1 MRGMSESENLVHQT
15 GGAPVQDSSALARR
29 LSGLKPAEQLRA
41 AVALV
46 GEQVVATLRHAGA
59 EVPRTVDENRPFLEL
74 GFDSL
79 AAVDL
84 HARLA
89 AATGLDLPVTL
100 AYDHPSTAALAAFLR
115 GTALGLAEETV
126 VAERVGADDDPIAIV
141 GIGCRYPGDLSSPDD
156 LWRLLTNEAEV
167 LGPFP
172 TDRGWDVEGM
182 YDPEPGV
189 PGKSYVREG
198 GFLSE
203 ATLFDAEFFGIS
215 PREAVGMEP
224 QQRLVLETAW
234 EALER
239 AGIAPDTLRGAR
251 TGVFVGAEVHD
262 YGTRIQDAPDGLAGY
277 LMTGNT
283 PSVISGRL
291 SYLLGL
297 EGPAITLDTACSGS
311 LVALHLA
318 ANSLR
323 QGESSLALAG
333 GVTVMGSPG
342 MFSAFSQQRGL
353 APDGRCKAFAASAD
367 GTGFAEGVGIFVLER
382 LSDARRNGRRVLAVI
397 RSSAINQDGASNG
410 LTAPSGPS
418 QQRLIQQALA
428 NAGLTAADI
437 DAMEAHGTGTTL
449 GDPIEAQAV
458 LATYGQGRPVGRP
471 LLLGSIKSNLGH
483 TQAAGGVAS
492 VIKLVMGMRHGVL
505 PKTLHIDEPTPH
517 VDWST
522 GQVELLTEARPW
534 EAAEGQPRRAAV
546 SAFGISGTNAH
557 LIIEEAPAT
566 EDAGPAGDAG
576 TERPGTLTPWL
587 VSGRGAE
594 ALRGQA
600 ARLAAFAAGSDAS
613 PAELG
618 HALATTRNQHA
629 DRAVVLA
636 ADRESF
642 VAGLTA
648 LAEGVSVPAAVSGHA
663 GPGLLAFLFTGQGS
677 QRVGMGRELYDT
689 FPVFADALDDA
700 ADLLDLQLE
709 TPLLDVLFAEPGS
722 PEAALLDRTAYTQTA
737 LFAVEV
743 ALFRLLES
751 FGVRP
756 DHLAGHSVGEIAAA
770 HVAGVF
776 SLEDACV
783 LVAARGRL
791 MQQLPAGGVM
801 AAVRAAEADVLPL
814 LAGREHEAGIAAVN
828 GPASVV
834 ISGAGAAVDEI
845 LAALAD
851 RGISGK
857 RLTVS
862 HAFHSPLMEPM
873 LDEFRRVVRAVRF
886 DEPLIS
892 VVSNVTGRLATGD
905 ELRDPEYWVRHVREA
920 VRFAD
925 GVRAL
930 EEAGVSTYLE
940 LGPDG
945 VLTAMAQPCLQD
957 SDEALLAPVLRRER
971 PEERELL
978 TALAHAH
985 TRGHAVDWTPFFP
998 GVASPG
1004 VELPTYAFQRR
1015 RYWLDAGTSQNDPAA
1030 VGQFAVDHPLLG
1042 AGVQLPGSDGVVLT
1056 GRLDLRT
1063 TAWLADHAI
1072 RGQVLLPGTAFVE
1085 LAVRAGDQV
1094 GCEAL
1099 EELTLQAPLVLPE
1112 GGGVAVSILVG
1123 PADETGRRSLAV
1135 YSRADDVSFDDPWTQ
1150 HAAGV
1155 LAPEAGPVAPAE
1167 LTAWPPQDATALDLS
1182 GAYARMAEQGY
1193 DYGPVFQGL
1202 RAAWQRGDE
1211 IFAEIALPEGEQGVA
1226 AAFGLHPALLDAA
1239 LQAADLAFPDA
1250 GTGDDATLLPFA
1262 WNDVTL
1268 HAVGADAL
1276 RVRIAVDGRE
1286 KSSLLI
1292 ADGTG
1297 RPVMSVGSVLAR
1309 PVSSVR
1315 LSSTGAGPLYRFT
1328 LRELPVDAGVVREGR
1343 WVALGAG
1350 VSGVEAVADLGSAA
1364 GAAVVVLPVGG
1375 GEPRDAVSDV
1385 LTVLQKCLGD
1395 GRFASSRLVVVTEA
1409 GSLAGGA
1416 VAGLVRSAQAEEP
1429 GRFVLVDLA
1438 GGDASLL
1445 GAAVASGEP
1454 ELVLRDGA
1462 VFVPRLARDESVRAD
1477 AAEAPFDGTG
1487 TVLVTGGT
1495 GGLGAVVA
1503 RHLVTGHGVRSLV
1516 LVSRR
1521 GEAAPG
1527 AAELRDE
1534 LLGLGVESVLV
1545 EAADVA
1551 DREALA
1557 AVLGRVPQ
1565 DRPLTGVVHTA
1576 GVVDDGTIG
1585 SLTPERVDTVLR
1597 PKADAAWHLHEL
1609 TRDLPLRAFVLFSSA
1624 SGTLDG
1630 AGQGNYAAAN
1640 AYLDALARRRREE
1653 GLPALSLAWGLW
1665 DTGTG
1670 MGGNL
1675 SRADVDRLNSSG
1687 MVGLSAEESLALL
1700 DAALTSDEPVLLPV
1714 RLDQADLRAR
1724 ADGVP
1729 AVLRDLV
1736 RTTTRRAAEKGG
1748 AGQAASPIA
1757 QRLAGLSADERTRTL
1772 LDLVRTHVAA
1782 VLHHES
1788 SAAIDSKRAF
1798 TEIGFDSLSAVE
1810 LRNRLN
1816 QETGLRLPATLV
1828 FDYPTPQALADH
1840 IKETVVGA
1848 DTPAVE
1854 AAPAVVLTDDEPI
1867 AIVGMSCR
1875 FPGEVRSPEELWELL
1890 AAGRDGITRFPENRG
1905 WDTKGIYDPEPG
1917 KPGKTYSNEGGFLHD
1932 AADFDAEFFGISPRE
1947 AMATDPQ
1954 QRLLLEAS
1962 WEAIERAGIDPSTL
1976 KGSQT
1981 GVFAGVMYHDYASR
1995 LGVVPEDLETYLG
2008 NGSLGSV
2015 VSGRVAYSLG
2025 LEGPAVSV
2033 DTACSSSLV
2042 ALHWAIQALR
2052 RGECDLALAG
2062 GVTVMAT
2069 PETFT
2074 DFSRQRGLA
2083 KDGRC
2088 KAFAEAA
2095 DGTGWGE
2102 GVGVLLVERLS
2113 DARRLGHEVLAVV
2126 RGSAVNQDGAS
2137 NGITAPNGPSQQ
2149 RVIRAALAN
2158 AGLSTADV
2166 DVVEAHGTG
2175 TTLGDPIEAQ
2185 ALLATYGQGRP
2196 EGSPLWLGSVKSNL
2210 GHTQAAA
2217 GVAAIIKM
2225 VQAMRHGVLPKTL
2238 HVDAPSS
2245 HVDWE
2250 AGAVE
2255 LLAEARAWEKADG
2268 APRRAGVSS
2277 FGISG
2282 TNAHVILEE
2291 TPAAEPVEETAE
2303 EPGAGWPSGVP
2314 VPLAVSG
2321 RTDEALRAQAERLH
2335 AFVAADSSRLL
2346 DLGYSSLTT
2355 RTAHARRAVV
2365 FGSTRED
2372 FLGSLAAIA
2381 AGEDAGTGAARSEGK
2396 TAFLFTGQ
2404 GSQRVGM
2411 GRELYEA
2418 FPVFAAALDEVCG
2431 LLDGELGV
2439 SLREVIAGASGSL
2452 DDTVFTQSALF
2463 AVEVA
2468 LYRLVESLGVRAD
2481 FLAGHSV
2488 GEIAAAHVAGV
2499 LSLADACTLVAA
2511 RGRLMQALPAGGVMV
2526 AVRAAE
2532 ADVLPLLKGHEAEVG
2547 VAAVN
2552 GPASVVIS
2560 GAEAAVGKVVR
2571 KLEERGI
2578 ASVRLTVS
2586 HAFHS
2591 PLMEPMLEDFRA
2603 VVRGLS
2609 FGEPQLAVVSN
2620 VTGRIAA
2627 ADELRDPEYW
2637 VRHVRQA
2644 VRFAD
2649 GIRALEDAGVTRYLE
2664 LGPDGVLTGMAQACL
2679 ADPDDALLVPAL
2691 RKGRDEAPALLAA
2704 LAAVFEAGADV
2715 DWAAV
2720 FRGTGAR
2727 RVDLPTYA
2735 FQHEHYWL
2743 DAVAAAGDAASLGQA
2758 ATEHPFL
2765 GAAVELPD
2773 SDGYL
2778 FTGRV
2783 GLDSHP
2789 WLADHTVAGSVL
2801 LPGTAF
2807 VDLAIHAGLHTGHG
2821 FLEELTLQ
2829 APLVFPERAGCQLR
2843 VVVGDPDEAGRLPF
2857 SVYSRLE
2864 DAPGERLWLKH
2875 ATGTLTDA
2883 APEAAAGLSVWPP
2896 KGAEAIALDG
2906 LYAEL
2911 AADGLGYGPVFQGL
2925 RAAWKRN
2932 GEIFAEIAL
2941 PEEAHVDA
2949 AAFGLHPALLDSALH
2964 ATELLDNSPRGTEG
2978 ASLPFA
2984 WSDVSLLTPGVTGL
2998 RVKVSSSSPDE
3009 SSLVIADS
3017 AGLPVMTV
3025 GSMVARPVS
3034 VDQIEAA
3041 RSGGATRTVYRMEWV
3056 AEPLDPAV
3064 PMEGR
3069 WAVVG
3074 PQSDAWAAQWGV
3086 EAAPELDAVAGST
3099 VVLLPAG
3106 GPDDSPAGVRAET
3119 ARVLEV
3125 LRSWQADDR
3134 FESSRLVVLT
3144 EAPSLAGG
3152 AVAGLVR
3159 SAQAENPERFVLV
3172 ELAGGDA
3179 SLRLLPAAVASGEPE
3194 LALRDGTVFVPRVVR
3209 AETGTGS
3216 PFDGTGTVLV
3226 TGGTGGLGA
3235 VVARH
3240 LVTGHGVRSLALVSR
3255 RGEAAPG
3262 AAELRDELLALGAES
3277 VLLEAADVADREALA
3292 AVLDRVEKERPL
3304 AGVVHTAGVV
3314 DDGTIGSL
3322 TPERVDAVL
3331 RPKADAAWHL
3341 HELTRD
3347 LPLRAF
3353 VMFSSVA
3360 GTLDGAG
3367 QGNYAAANA
3376 YLDALARQRWLD
3388 GLPALSLAWGLWDTG
3403 TGMGGNLG
3411 RADVQRINSSGVVG
3425 LSAEESL
3432 ALFDASLSADEA
3444 VLLPVKLDPAGLR
3457 ARTGGVPAML
3467 RTLVPA
3473 AEPRAPR
3480 AAKAAPAAAPAADES
3495 LESQLAGL
3503 SQDEQLH
3510 LLQNLICAHVAA
3522 VLGHTSAAT
3531 VDPARSFQEVG
3542 FDSLTAV
3549 ELRNRLNKATGQRL
3563 PATLIFDYPS
3573 PVALSKHLLTE
3584 LLPDIPEV
3592 AAGSGGELDEDAFR
3606 QTLGTLSLA
3615 RVREAGLLDQ
3625 LLALAAPG
3633 GPAQQDDTAQ
3643 ADQSE
3648 SIMAMDLEALLAEA
3662 ARRSDSE

>member
-1 MRGMSESENLVHQT
+1 MSESENLVHQT
-15 GGAPVQDSSALARR
+15 GGAPVQDCSALARR

-46 GEQVVATLRHAGA
+46 GEQVVETLRHAGA
-59 EVPRTVDENRPFLEL
+59 EVPRVVDENRPFLEL

-115 GTALGLAEETV
+115 GTALGLVAETV
-126 VAERVGADDDPIAIV
+126 VAERIGDHDDPIAIV
-141 GIGCRYPGDLSSPDD
+141 GIGCRYPGDLGSPED
-156 LWRLLTNEAEV
+156 LWRLLMDEAEV
-167 LGPFP
+167 IGPFP
-172 TDRGWDVEGM
+172 RDRGWDVDGM

-239 AGIAPDTLRGAR
+239 AGIAPQTLRGGR
-251 TGVFVGAEVHD
+251 TGVYVGAEVHD

-291 SYLLGL
+291 AYLLGL
-297 EGPAITLDTACSGS
+297 EGPAMTLDTACSGS

-342 MFSAFSQQRGL
+342 MFSAFSAQRGL
-353 APDGRCKAFAASAD
+353 APDGRCKPFAAAAD
-367 GTGFAEGVGIFVLER
+367 GTGFSEGVGIFVLER
-382 LSDARRNGRRVLAVI
+382 LSDARRNGRRVLALL

-418 QQRLIQQALA
+418 QQRLILQALA
-428 NAGLTAADI
+428 NAGLTSADV

-458 LATYGQGRPVGRP
+458 LATYGQGRPADRP

-492 VIKLVMGMRHGVL
+492 VIKMVMGMQHGML
-505 PKTLHIDEPTPH
+505 PKSLHVDAPSPH

-522 GQVELLTEARPW
+522 GRVELITETRPW
-534 EAAEGQPRRAAV
+534 VAAEGQPRRAGI

-557 LIIEEAPAT
+557 VIIEEAPPAEEAESAT
-566 EDAGPAGDAG
+566 PAEPAA
-576 TERPGTLTPWL
+576 EYPGTLVPWL

-600 ARLAAFAAGSDAS
+600 VRLAGFASGSDAS
-613 PAELG
+613 PAEVG
-618 HALATTRNQHA
+618 HALSTTRDHHA

-636 ADRESF
+636 ADRDSF

-648 LAEGVSVPAAVSGHA
+648 LAEGVQVPGVVSGHT
-663 GPGLLAFLFTGQGS
+663 GPGLLAFLFTGQGA
-677 QRVGMGRELYDT
+677 QRLGMGRELYDT

-700 ADLLDLQLE
+700 ADILDLQLE

-722 PEAALLDRTAYTQTA
+722 PEAALLDQTAYTQTA

-791 MQQLPAGGVM
+791 MQALPAGGVM

-845 LAALAD
+845 VAALAD

-873 LDEFRRVVRAVRF
+873 LEEFRRVVRAVRF
-886 DEPLIS
+886 GEPQIS
-892 VVSNVTGRLATGD
+892 VVSNVTGRLATGE

-930 EEAGVSTYLE
+930 EEAGVTTYLE

-945 VLTAMAQPCLQD
+945 VLTAMAQPCLQHP
-957 SDEALLAPVLRRER
+957 DEALLAPVLRRDR

-978 TALAHAH
+978 TALAHVH
-985 TRGHAVDWTPFFP
+985 TRGNAVDWTPFFP
-998 GVASPG
+998 GAVSPALD
-1004 VELPTYAFQRR
+1004 LPTYAFQRR
-1015 RYWLDAGTSQNDPAA
+1015 RYWLDAGTSQTDPAS
-1030 VGQFAVDHPLLG
+1030 VGQLAVDHPLLG
-1042 AGVQLPGSDGVVLT
+1042 AGVQLPGTDGVVLT
-1056 GRLDLRT
+1056 GRLDLRNT
-1063 TAWLADHAI
+1063 PWLADHAI

-1094 GCEAL
+1094 GCQAL
-1099 EELTLQAPLVLPE
+1099 EELTLQAPLILPE
-1112 GGGVAVSILVG
+1112 VGGVAVGIVVG
-1123 PADETGRRSLAV
+1123 AADDTGRRTLAIH
-1135 YSRADDVSFDDPWTQ
+1135 SRAGDDASFDASWTQ
-1150 HAAGV
+1150 HAQGV
-1155 LAPEAGPVAPAE
+1155 LAPEAGPAAPAE
-1167 LTAWPPQDATALDLS
+1167 LTAWPPQEATALDLS

-1202 RAAWQRGDE
+1202 RAAWRRGDE
-1211 IFAEIALPEGEQGVA
+1211 IFAEIALPEGEQPVA

-1239 LQAADLAFPDA
+1239 LQAADLAFPEA
-1250 GTGDDATLLPFA
+1250 GTDDDATLLPFA

-1268 HAVGADAL
+1268 HAVGADRL

-1309 PVSSVR
+1309 PVSSAQ
-1315 LSSTGAGPLYRFT
+1315 LSSTGAGPLYR
-1328 LRELPVDAGVVREGR
+1328 LSLKELAVDAGAVREGR

-1350 VSGVEAVADLGSAA
+1350 VSGVEPVADLGSAA
-1364 GAAVVVLPVGG
+1364 GADVVVLPVGDG
-1375 GEPRDAVSDV
+1375 DVREAVSGV
-1385 LTVLQKCLGD
+1385 LATVQSWLAD
-1395 GRFASSRLVVVTEA
+1395 GGFESSRLVVLTEA

-1429 GRFVLVDLA
+1429 GRLVLVELA
-1438 GGDASLL
+1438 GGDATLL
-1445 GAAVASGEP
+1445 AAAVASGEP
-1454 ELVLRDGA
+1454 ELVLREGG
-1462 VFVPRLARDESVRAD
+1462 VFVPRLAR
-1477 AAEAPFDGTG
+1477 AEAGSGSPFDGAG

-1527 AAELRDE
+1527 AVELRDE
-1534 LLGLGVESVLV
+1534 LLGLGAESVLV

-1551 DREALA
+1551 DRAALA
-1557 AVLGRVPQ
+1557 DVLGRVPQ
-1565 DRPLTGVVHTA
+1565 ERPLAGVVHTA

-1585 SLTPERVDTVLR
+1585 SLTPERVDAVLR
-1597 PKADAAWHLHEL
+1597 PKADAARHLHEL
-1609 TRDLPLRAFVLFSSA
+1609 TKDLDLKAFVLFSSA
-1624 SGTLDG
+1624 AGTLDG

-1640 AYLDALARRRREE
+1640 AYLDTLARRRRSE
-1653 GLPALSLAWGLW
+1653 GLPAHSLAWGLW

-1675 SRADVDRLNSSG
+1675 SRADIERLNSSG
-1687 MVGLSAEESLALL
+1687 MVGLSAEDSLALF
-1700 DAALTSDEPVLLPV
+1700 DAALATDEPVLLPV

-1736 RTTTRRAAEKGG
+1736 RTTARRAAEKSGTER
-1748 AGQAASPIA
+1748 AESPIA
-1757 QRLAGLSADERTRTL
+1757 QRLAGLSADERTRVL

-1788 SAAIDSKRAF
+1788 GAAIDSKRAF
-1798 TEIGFDSLSAVE
+1798 TEIGFDSLSAVD

-1854 AAPAVVLTDDEPI
+1854 AAPAVVLNNDEPI

-1875 FPGEVRSPEELWELL
+1875 FPGDVRSPEELWELL

-1905 WDTKGIYDPEPG
+1905 WDNKGIFDPEPG

-1962 WEAIERAGIDPSTL
+1962 WEAIERAGIDPSSL
-1976 KGSQT
+1976 KGSRT

-1995 LGVVPEDLETYLG
+1995 LGAVPEDLETYLG

-2052 RGECDLALAG
+2052 RGECTLALAG

-2126 RGSAVNQDGAS
+2126 RGSAINQDGAS
-2137 NGITAPNGPSQQ
+2137 NGLTAPNGPSQQ
-2149 RVIRAALAN
+2149 RVIRAALAD
-2158 AGLSTADV
+2158 AGLATTDV
-2166 DVVEAHGTG
+2166 DAVEAHGTG

-2185 ALLATYGQGRP
+2185 ALIATYGQGRP

-2217 GVAAIIKM
+2217 GVAGIIKM
-2225 VQAMRHGVLPKTL
+2225 VQAMRHEVLPKTL

-2245 HVDWE
+2245 HVDWT
-2250 AGAVE
+2250 AGDVE
-2255 LLAEARAWEKADG
+2255 LLAEARAWGRTDG
-2268 APRRAGVSS
+2268 VPRRAGVSS

-2291 TPAAEPVEETAE
+2291 APAAEDVVEE
-2303 EPGAGWPSGVP
+2303 PVAGWPSGAP

-2321 RTDEALRAQAERLH
+2321 RTEAALRAQAERLH
-2335 AFVAADSSRLL
+2335 AFVSADASRLL

-2365 FGSTRED
+2365 FGSTREE
-2372 FLGSLAAIA
+2372 FLGSLAEVA
-2381 AGEDAGTGAARSEGK
+2381 AGNGAGAGAVRSEGR

-2404 GSQRVGM
+2404 GAQRVGM
-2411 GRELYEA
+2411 GRELAEV
-2418 FPVFAAALDEVCG
+2418 FPVFASALDEVCA
-2431 LLDGELGV
+2431 LLDAELGV
-2439 SLREVIAGASGSL
+2439 SLRGVIAGHGGSL
-2452 DDTVFTQSALF
+2452 DDTVYTQSALF

-2488 GEIAAAHVAGV
+2488 GEIAAAHAAGV
-2499 LSLADACTLVAA
+2499 LSLADACKLVAA

-2526 AVRAAE
+2526 AVRASE
-2532 ADVLPLLKGHEAEVG
+2532 ADVLPLLKGHEAQAG
-2547 VAAVN
+2547 IAAVN
-2552 GPASVVIS
+2552 GPSSVVVS
-2560 GAEAAVGKVVR
+2560 GAEKAVRKIVA
-2571 KLEERGI
+2571 KLEERAI

-2591 PLMEPMLEDFRA
+2591 PLMEPMLEEFRA
-2603 VVRGLS
+2603 VVTGLE
-2609 FGEPQLAVVSN
+2609 FAEPKLAVVSN

-2627 ADELRDPEYW
+2627 GEELRDPEYW
-2637 VRHVRQA
+2637 VRHVREA

-2649 GIRALEDAGVTRYLE
+2649 GVRALEEAGVTRFLE
-2664 LGPDGVLTGMAQACL
+2664 LGPDGILTGMAHACL
-2679 ADPDDALLVPAL
+2679 AEADDALLVPAL
-2691 RKGRDEAPALLAA
+2691 RKGRDEVPALLAA

-2715 DWAAV
+2715 DWTAV
-2720 FRGTGAR
+2720 FQGTGAR
-2727 RVDLPTYA
+2727 RTDLPTYA

-2789 WLADHTVAGSVL
+2789 WLADHAVAGAVL

-2807 VDLAIHAGLHTGHG
+2807 VDLAVHAGLHSGHG

-2843 VVVGDPDEAGRLPF
+2843 VVVGDPEEAGRRPF
-2857 SVYSRLE
+2857 SVYSRPE
-2864 DAPGERLWLKH
+2864 EATGERLWLKH
-2875 ATGTLTDA
+2875 ATGTLTNA
-2883 APEAAAGLSVWPP
+2883 SPEAGAGLGVWPP
-2896 KGAEAIALDG
+2896 KGAEAVDLDG

-2911 AADGLGYGPVFQGL
+2911 AGDGLAYGPVFQGL

-2964 ATELLDNSPRGTEG
+2964 ATELLDNSPRGTDG

-2998 RVKVSSSSPDE
+2998 RVKVSSSAPNE

-3034 VDQIEAA
+3034 VEQIEAA
-3041 RSGGATRTVYRMEWV
+3041 RGGDSRTVYRTEWV
-3056 AEPLDPAV
+3056 ADPLDPAV

-3074 PQSDAWAAQWGV
+3074 PEADAWASQWGL
-3086 EAAPELDAVAGST
+3086 EAAPELGAVTGAK
-3099 VVLLPAG
+3099 VVLLPSG

-3119 ARVLEV
+3119 SRVLEV
-3125 LRSWQADDR
+3125 LRAWLADDR

-3144 EAPSLAGG
+3144 DAGSLAGG

-3172 ELAGGDA
+3172 ELAGGDS

-3194 LALRDGTVFVPRVVR
+3194 LALREGGVFVPRLAR
-3209 AETGTGS
+3209 AEAGSGS
-3216 PFDGTGTVLV
+3216 PFDGAGTVLV

-3240 LVTGHGVRSLALVSR
+3240 LVTGHGVRSLVLVSR

-3262 AAELRDELLALGAES
+3262 AVELRDELLGLGAES
-3277 VLLEAADVADREALA
+3277 VLVEAADVADRAALA
-3292 AVLDRVEKERPL
+3292 DVLGRVPQERPL

-3353 VMFSSVA
+3353 VLFSSVA

-3403 TGMGGNLG
+3403 TGMGGNLS
-3411 RADVQRINSSGVVG
+3411 RTDVQRINSSGVVG

-3432 ALFDASLSADEA
+3432 ALFDASVGADEA

-3467 RTLVPA
+3467 RTLVPT

-3480 AAKAAPAAAPAADES
+3480 AAKAGPAAAPAADES

-3522 VLGHTSAAT
+3522 VLGHTNAAT

-3573 PVALSKHLLTE
+3573 PVALSKYLLTE

-3592 AAGSGGELDEDAFR
+3592 AAGSGTELDEEAFR
-3606 QTLGTLSLA
+3606 QAIGTLSLA
-3615 RVREAGLLDQ
+3615 RVREAGLLDS

-3633 GPAQQDDTAQ
+3633 GTAQQQDDAAQ

-3648 SIMAMDLEALLAEA
+3648 SIMAMDVEALLAEA